1 MSSRAW
7 ASAAAML
14 TLAGV
19 AFMGGWLA
27 DAPALTSPARSGDMP
42 SLMAAGSHAD
52 RPERETSA
60 PAQDADWQGAERAVY
75 REGSL
80 RGTDFPAWGVAR
92 GESLVPNRMLRDRFD
107 HYLLGAGELS
117 RPVLDALVAAHAR
130 RDLGEPLAAQ
140 VLDLW
145 ERYLRLQHH
154 PFQHVARPG
163 DLPSMTTA
171 LQEHR
176 QVRQTLLGVHW
187 AQAFY
192 GEEETRLAAEIERAR
207 TGTPPPS
214 DPMVAL
220 LDPPAGS
227 DPAEVHRRR
236 VEAFGPERAQALQR
250 IDDED
255 AAWRQRIAAA
265 RVEVQSVLGNAA
277 LSGPQREA
285 ALAELISA
293 RFPAPS
299 EQLRA
304 LGLLG
309 L

>member
-1 MSSRAW
+1 
-7 ASAAAML
+7 
-14 TLAGV
+14 
-19 AFMGGWLA
+19 
-27 DAPALTSPARSGDMP
+27 MP

-52 RPERETSA
+52 RPEPETSA
-60 PAQDADWQGAERAVY
+60 PSPDADWQEAERAVY

-92 GESLVPNRMLRDRFD
+92 GETLVPNRMLRDRFD
-107 HYLLGAGELS
+107 HYLLGAGEVA

-130 RDLGEPLAAQ
+130 RDLGEPLATQ
-140 VLDLW
+140 VLDIW

-207 TGTPPPS
+207 TGTPQPR
-214 DPMVAL
+214 DAMAAL

-236 VEAFGPERAQALQR
+236 VEAFGAERAQALQR

-255 AAWRQRIAAA
+255 AAWQQRIAAA
-265 RVEVQSVLGNAA
+265 RAEVRSVLGNPA

-285 ALAELISA
+285 ALAELIGA